1 MVGHEQAAPKPKKRA
16 TGIPRTFLNL
26 GAPAAPPAEDP
37 AGEAGAGW
45 GSQVT
50 RAAKAFQALVRSGGG
65 QSLSAAARRH
75 DLGYALK
82 LTATA
87 LPQHLAC
94 GLCAGIVRSAML
106 MPWDAEGRPTC
117 ESCIRD
123 GLARNGFTCPLTGTE
138 GVSPDDLFP
147 NVCLRVMEKMDA
159 IERQIEAEEE
169 EEEARKRQA
178 DTQLKKGSK
187 NEFEDSGD
195 GIITGRKSKSL
206 SRQKQTNEDD
216 LLFGGDDDSG
226 GDVFDVAGDN
236 GPEEADGDTTRDGN
250 NDATILESQA
260 TAPGIDD
267 NTKATRRKPILFAPS
282 TRAPIVSRRVL
293 LKPALAD
300 IRR

>member
-1 MVGHEQAAPKPKKRA
+1 M
-16 TGIPRTFLNL
+16 
-26 GAPAAPPAEDP
+26 
-37 AGEAGAGW
+37 
-45 GSQVT
+45 T

-147 NVCLRVMEKMDA
+147 NVGLRVMEKMDA